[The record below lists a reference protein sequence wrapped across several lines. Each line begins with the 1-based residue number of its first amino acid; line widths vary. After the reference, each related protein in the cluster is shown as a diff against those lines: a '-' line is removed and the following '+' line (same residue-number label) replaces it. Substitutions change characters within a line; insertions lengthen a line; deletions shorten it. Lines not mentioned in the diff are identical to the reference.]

1 MVCPA
6 AHLAMAKIRAQA
18 RVQSRQPWKRSNA
31 LWFQGRVSTLLCQRI
46 EMTGRVDL
54 RKLHN
59 ACTSARKQKARFDE
73 RANYLILLGWPMGLE
88 PTTTGITILD
98 STN

>member
-1 MVCPA
+1 MV
-6 AHLAMAKIRAQA
+6 
-18 RVQSRQPWKRSNA
+18 SNA
-31 LWFQGRVSTLLCQRI
+31 GFDTYVDTSPSGLKLKRRV
-46 EMTGRVDL
+46 GL